1 MVSVSVSS
9 FDFSSFSHMFPQSK
23 RFPMTPQSTPLDGSY
38 WWSPRCFGWSRLGWP
53 RSPELSPSCA
63 FNMVGFKESMVS
75 VHTYIYNTCIYTY
88 DCIWYRY
95 KQIIID
101 NIQINKHINKYNI
114 YIYIII
120 YIIKLKTHT
129 HMYAYPFLMCV
140 YVVSI
145 QLVQLVQGFPP
156 WGEAS
161 ISEGSPPKGR
171 CEAYE

>member
-75 VHTYIYNTCIYTY
+75 VHTYIYIYNTCIYTY

-101 NIQINKHINKYNI
+101 NIQINKHINKY
-114 YIYIII
+114 I

-129 HMYAYPFLMCV
+129 HVCIPIFDVCLCCFYPASPTSTGV
-140 YVVSI
+140 
-145 QLVQLVQGFPP
+145 PP
-156 WGEAS
+156 MGWSQHQWGES
-161 ISEGSPPKGR
+161 TKR
-171 CEAYE
+171 